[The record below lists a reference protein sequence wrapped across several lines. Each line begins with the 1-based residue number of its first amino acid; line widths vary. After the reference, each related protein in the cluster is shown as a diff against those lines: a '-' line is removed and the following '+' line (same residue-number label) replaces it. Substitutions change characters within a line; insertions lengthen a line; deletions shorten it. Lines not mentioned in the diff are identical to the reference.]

1 MPTSP
6 SFEAT
11 QATELAFSQPVD
23 ERLRK
28 GAGIVG
34 VGFLC
39 AAVLLVVAVR
49 PGLFGLGD
57 ALAWMA
63 SGTALAFG
71 AFLLSASLYGIQHVV
86 TIDPATATL
95 DEQFRTFG
103 GFATHAVRRC
113 DECGPLAV
121 FRDDEAASA
130 SPRWHLLTTDADGSP
145 VEIAECSDREEV
157 DRLLGRIAA
166 LRFGH
171 GIA

>member
-1 MPTSP
+1 MSTSPTS
-6 SFEAT
+6 A
-11 QATELAFSQPVD
+11 AELAFSQPVD
-23 ERLRK
+23 QRLRK
-28 GAGIVG
+28 GAGVVG
-34 VGFLC
+34 VGFLLT
-39 AAVLLVVAVR
+39 AILLVIAVR

-63 SGTALAFG
+63 CGAAFAFG
-71 AFLLSASLYGIQHVV
+71 SFLIGASVHGIEHVV

-121 FRDDEAASA
+121 FRDDETAT
-130 SPRWHLLTTDADGSP
+130 PRWHLLTTDTDGSP
-145 VEIAECSDREEV
+145 VEITESSDRDEI
-157 DRLLGRIAA
+157 DRLVGRIAP

-171 GIA
+171 AVA

>member
-1 MPTSP
+1 MSTSP
-6 SFEAT
+6 SSA
-11 QATELAFSQPVD
+11 AELAFSQPVD
-23 ERLRK
+23 QRLRK
-28 GAGIVG
+28 GAGVVG
-34 VGFLC
+34 AGFLLT
-39 AAVLLVVAVR
+39 AVLLVIAVR

-63 SGTALAFG
+63 CGAAFAFG
-71 AFLLSASLYGIQHVV
+71 SFLIGASFYGIEHVV

-121 FRDDEAASA
+121 FRDDETATAT
-130 SPRWHLLTTDADGSP
+130 PRWHLLTTDTDGSP
-145 VEIAECSDREEV
+145 VEIAESADRAEI
-157 DRLLGRIAA
+157 DRLVGRIAP

-171 GIA
+171 ALA